1 MPFGAVVASHQ
12 IALNFTGLIFMVPLS
27 LAMATTIKVGY
38 AVGHKN
44 AQQAKDYTLYSIVLG
59 LILAVFTATVSVVFR
74 EYIAGIYTT
83 EKRVIKLAANLML
96 LASLYQFSDTVQ
108 VVSAGALRGY
118 KDTKSILYITFVSY
132 WLVGLS
138 VGLVLGITDWV
149 IPRIGAYGFWIGFIT
164 GLTTAAVLLAWRLNV
179 IQKRVASLYA

>member
-1 MPFGAVVASHQ
+1 M
-12 IALNFTGLIFMVPLS
+12 
-27 LAMATTIKVGY
+27 
-38 AVGHKN
+38 
-44 AQQAKDYTLYSIVLG
+44 
-59 LILAVFTATVSVVFR
+59 FTAAISVIFR
-74 EYIAGIYTT
+74 EYIAAIYST
-83 EKRVIKLAANLML
+83 EQRVIALAANLML

-138 VGLVLGITDWV
+138 VGVILGVTDWI

-164 GLTTAAVLLAWRLNV
+164 GLTTAAILLAWRLNI
-179 IQKRVASLYA
+179 IQKRVAKAYA